1 MTRERMVDLAL
12 LSVRVG
18 LGLLF
23 LTFALEKFA
32 NPARTAKQIVDSN
45 MLTSPWLELYA
56 AGLPWWE
63 LAFGI
68 CFLLGIVTRIAG
80 GAAFLALASYTIY
93 LGAVANPQY
102 PFFGVNA
109 LGILDRNV
117 PLMFA
122 ALALAL
128 AGAGAYSIDAWLTH
142 RRGVTRERPLSS
154 SAVAHSRDP

>member
-1 MTRERMVDLAL
+1 MRRERMVDLAL

-23 LTFALEKFA
+23 LTFALEKFS
-32 NPARTAKQIVDSN
+32 NPARTAKQIADSN
-45 MLTSPWLELYA
+45 MLASPWMELYA
-56 AGLPWWE
+56 GGLPWWE

-68 CFLLGIVTRIAG
+68 CFLLGLATRPIG
-80 GAAFLALASYTIY
+80 VAAFLALTSYTVY
-93 LGAVANPQY
+93 LGAVANPKY
-102 PFFGVNA
+102 PVFGVNA

-128 AGAGAYSIDAWLTH
+128 ASAGAYSIDAWWS
-142 RRGVTRERPLSS
+142 RRHAARAERAAP
-154 SAVAHSRDP
+154 APM